1 MTTKDHLTKD
11 EKDCKKFADKW
22 MASAQKEEKAGHF
35 DIAAL
40 NFEHERT
47 FREFEHD
54 LDGAKR
60 AAADRD
66 RCNINTRPIVKHFRA
81 SVLGNRCQAQR
92 LFQVAAA
99 VLPAAPSC
107 SSLAQAC

>member
-66 RCNINTRPIVKHFRA
+66 RCNDKYKTDREA
-81 SVLGNRCQAQR
+81 
-92 LFQVAAA
+92 FQ
-99 VLPAAPSC
+99 
-107 SSLAQAC
+107 SLSPRK